1 MSRAVTGFRP
11 VFPGFFAFAFSL
23 LLCPAAQAQTPPAAP
38 PAWMNSSLTPDARAD
53 LVQAQLSQDE
63 ELTLV
68 NGYFGVYR
76 AGARAQ
82 PAAIRADL
90 PVSAGYVP
98 GIARLGIP
106 GLRESDASLGVAN
119 LYHTRPG
126 DTATALPSSLLTAAS
141 WNPQLAYASG
151 AMIGAEARDKG
162 FNVLLA
168 GGVDLARDPRG
179 GRNFEY
185 AGEDPLLAG
194 IMVGQSIRGV
204 QDQHILSTA
213 KHFALNDQETGRTL
227 VSSNIAEGAM
237 RESDL
242 LAFEIAIEQ
251 GHPAAVMCAYNRVNG
266 VYACE
271 NDDLLNKA
279 LKQDWGYPGFVLSD
293 WGAVHSTVDA
303 ANNGLDQESANSFD
317 GQDYFGDALKQA
329 IAAGKVPVARLQ
341 DMVHRILRSM
351 FAVGLIDNP
360 VVQKPI
366 DSASDALVAQHNA
379 EEGIVLLKNDG
390 ALLPFTP
397 DTHHIALIGG
407 HADTGVMSGGG
418 SSQVIPVGN
427 NPSQEINVPGA
438 IQKVILDPPAPL
450 AALRAELP
458 NADIRYDDG
467 SDIVSAVQL
476 ARECD
481 VAVIFVQQWNA
492 ESIDVRNLSL
502 PGGQDALIDAVT
514 AANPHT
520 IVVLETGGPVLMPWL
535 PKVQAVLEAWY
546 PGENGA
552 NAIARILSGAV
563 NPSGRLPMTFPQS
576 ESQLPR
582 PALPGVDVKQV
593 AGAPVLFDANY
604 TEGANVGYKWFATRK
619 LQPLFPF
626 GFGLTYSS
634 FAYGGLKATG
644 GAGLSA
650 SFDLRNSGKREGKET
665 AQLYVTPPGGVPRLV
680 GWSKADL
687 RPGESRHLT
696 ITADPRLLASFDET
710 AHLWRI
716 TDGDYAVTLG
726 ASATDIRATATVHVN
741 AATIKP

>member
-1 MSRAVTGFRP
+1 MGRRVTGFRSAFLGL
-11 VFPGFFAFAFSL
+11 FPLVFSL
-23 LLCPAAQAQTPPAAP
+23 LFFQASQAQTAATPA
-38 PAWMNSSLTPDARAD
+38 PAWMNSRLTPDARAD

-63 ELTLV
+63 ELALV
-68 NGYFGVYR
+68 NGYFGVYKP
-76 AGARAQ
+76 GLQ
-82 PAAIRADL
+82 PAAIRDDF
-90 PVSAGYVP
+90 PTSAGYVP

-151 AMIGAEARDKG
+151 AMIGTEARDKG

-185 AGEDPLLAG
+185 VGEDPLLAG
-194 IMVGQSIRGV
+194 IMVGQSIRGI

-303 ANNGLDQESANSFD
+303 ANNGLDQESAASFD
-317 GQDYFGDALKQA
+317 AQDYFGEALKQA
-329 IAAGKVPVARLQ
+329 IADGKVPLARLH

-366 DSASDALVAQHNA
+366 DSAADAEVAQRDA
-379 EEGIVLLKNDG
+379 EEGIVLLKNKG

-397 DTHHIALIGG
+397 DTHHIGVIGG

-427 NPSQEINVPGA
+427 DPSQEISEPGA
-438 IQKVILDPPAPL
+438 NQKVILDPPAPL

-492 ESIDVRNLSL
+492 ESIDVRDLSL
-502 PGGQDALIDAVT
+502 PGGQDALIDAVA

-582 PALPGVDVKQV
+582 PTLPGIDIRQT
-593 AGAPVLFDANY
+593 AGAPELFDANY
-604 TEGANVGYKWFATRK
+604 NIEGANVGYKWFAAQK

-626 GFGLTYSS
+626 GFGLSYSS
-634 FAYGGLKATG
+634 FAYGGLKAVG
-644 GAGLSA
+644 GGGLTA
-650 SFDLRNSGKREGKET
+650 SFDLRNTGTREGKET
-665 AQLYVTPPGGVPRLV
+665 AQLYVTPPGGTPRLV

-687 RPGESRHLT
+687 RPGESRHLS

-710 AHLWRI
+710 AHLWKVA
-716 TDGDYAVTLG
+716 DGDYAVALG
-726 ASATDIRATATVHVN
+726 ASVADTRATATVHVN

>member
-1 MSRAVTGFRP
+1 MTLRMPGLALAVLL
-11 VFPGFFAFAFSL
+11 AFSGT
-23 LLCPAAQAQTPPAAP
+23 ARAQTEVQVTIP
-38 PAWMNSSLTPDARAD
+38 PAWMNAGLSPDARAD
-53 LVQAQLSQDE
+53 LVLAQMNQDE

-68 NGYFGVYR
+68 HGYFGVYTP
-76 AGARAQ
+76 GPKAQ

-90 PVSAGYVP
+90 PTSAGYVQ

-119 LYHTRPG
+119 LFHTRAG

-141 WNPQLAYASG
+141 WNTDLAYASG

-194 IMVGQSIRGV
+194 VMAGQSIRGI
-204 QDQHILSTA
+204 QDQHILSTT

-227 VSSNIAEGAM
+227 VSSDIGEGAM

-242 LAFEIAIEQ
+242 LAFEIAIET
-251 GHPAAVMCAYNRVNG
+251 GHPAAVMCAYNRVNS

-317 GQDYFGDALKQA
+317 AADYFGDALKQA
-329 IAAGKVPVARLQ
+329 IVAGKVSTARLH
-341 DMVHRILRSM
+341 DMAHRILRSM

-360 VVQKPI
+360 VYQKAYDPV
-366 DSASDALVAQHNA
+366 ADALVAQRSA
-379 EEGIVLLKNDG
+379 EEGIVLLKNSG
-390 ALLPFTP
+390 AILPLAATAR
-397 DTHHIALIGG
+397 HIMLIGG

-427 NPSQEINVPGA
+427 IPSQEIAVPG
-438 IQKVILDPPAPL
+438 IGEKVVLDPPAPL
-450 AALRAELP
+450 AALKAQLP
-458 NADIRYDDG
+458 NTDIAYDDG
-467 SDIVSAVQL
+467 SDL
-476 ARECD
+476 ARAAAQAKAAD
-481 VAVIFVQQWNA
+481 VAIVFVQQWNA
-492 ESIDVRNLSL
+492 ESIDVRDLSL
-502 PGGQDALIDAVT
+502 PANQDALVAAVEN
-514 AANPHT
+514 ANPHT
-520 IVVLETGGPVLMPWL
+520 IVILETGGPVLMPWL
-535 PKVQAVLEAWY
+535 AKAQAVLEAWY

-552 NAIARILSGAV
+552 NAIARILTGAV

-582 PALPGVDVKQV
+582 PALPGADIKQS
-593 AGAPVLFDANY
+593 AASPVLFDADYNI
-604 TEGANVGYKWFATRK
+604 EGANVGYKWFAAQK

-634 FAYGGLKATG
+634 FAYSGLKAVG
-644 GAGLSA
+644 GAGVTV
-650 SFDLRNSGKREGKET
+650 SFDLRNTSTREGKET
-665 AQLYVTPPGGVPRLV
+665 AQIYVTPPGGVPRLV
-680 GWSKADL
+680 GWSKVDL
-687 RPGESRHLT
+687 RPGETRHINIAT
-696 ITADPRLLASFDET
+696 DPRLLASFDEA

-716 TDGDYAVTLG
+716 ADGNYAVALG
-726 ASATDIRATATVHVN
+726 ASFAETRASVTVHVN

>member
-1 MSRAVTGFRP
+1 MARLVTGFGSTFWGP
-11 VFPGFFAFAFSL
+11 FLFVFSL
-23 LLCPAAQAQTPPAAP
+23 LFCQASQAQTPA
-38 PAWMNSSLTPDARAD
+38 PAWMNTGLTPDARAD

-68 NGYFGVYR
+68 NGYFGVYTP
-76 AGARAQ
+76 GPRAQ

-90 PVSAGYVP
+90 PTSAGYVP

-151 AMIGAEARDKG
+151 AMIGTEARDKG

-194 IMVGQSIRGV
+194 IMVGQSIRGI
-204 QDQHILSTA
+204 QDQHVLSTT

-227 VSSNIAEGAM
+227 VSANIGEGAM

-251 GHPAAVMCAYNRVNG
+251 GHPGAVMCAYNRVNG

-279 LKQDWGYPGFVLSD
+279 LKQDWGYPGFVMSD

-303 ANNGLDQESANSFD
+303 ANNGLDQESAFNNYGTD
-317 GQDYFGDALKQA
+317 HFGDALKQA
-329 IAAGKVPVARLQ
+329 IAAGKVPAARLH

-351 FAVGLIDNP
+351 FAVGLVDNP
-360 VVQKPI
+360 LTPKPI
-366 DSASDALVAQHNA
+366 DSAADALVAQHNA

-397 DTHHIALIGG
+397 QTHHIALIGG

-427 NPSQEINVPGA
+427 EPSQEISVPGA
-438 IQKVILDPPAPL
+438 NQRVVLDPPAPL

-476 ARECD
+476 ARQCD

-492 ESIDVRNLSL
+492 ESIDVRDLSL
-502 PGGQDALIDAVT
+502 PSGQDALIDAVA

-520 IVVLETGGPVLMPWL
+520 IVIMETGGPVLMPWL

-582 PALPGVDVKQV
+582 PALPGANIRQT

-604 TEGANVGYKWFATRK
+604 TEGANVGYKWFAAQK

-626 GFGLTYSS
+626 GFGLSYSS

-650 SFDLRNSGKREGKET
+650 SFDLRNSGNREGKET

-680 GWSKADL
+680 GWSKVDL

-710 AHLWRI
+710 AHLWKVA
-716 TDGDYAVTLG
+716 DGDYAVALG
-726 ASATDIRATATVHVN
+726 ASFADTRASATVHVN